1 MESNPFILYFQLPS
15 ALGQFGAAAECS
27 RLPPLPPG
35 SFYLGFHPYP
45 PSEQVLAAE
54 QVCKLTALSMWDLAE
69 LPPHGPAKVFVRE
82 DELDQTYESESG
94 AVLYHPLTSPA
105 ACRKAEAVGLTLF
118 NITADVR
125 DRLFADAAWN
135 NSGDAQVGH
144 VVFLLVMA
152 RNTLTNSIDAFG
164 GMVYCHPFQR
174 RYTFRDAWK
183 RLMTSV
189 GTGDPLGPDPPAVA
203 AAVVVPLHPEWTC
216 PAYPRDTYVTWGG
229 QPRQAFGPVHEMI
242 GYPLLNVGIIR
253 ETALWFSCML
263 LPRSF
268 NNGQVGLVA
277 RLPDGAMTGARVAA
291 RPFYL
296 GKPTNATPE
305 VKRVKDPRNAKD
317 SPPEEEFIAYTPTLC
332 LPLMTEGENP
342 QPIALSFEQQM
353 MAGVDQPRQLT
364 FMPIQTM
371 GFATMTEIVARAEA
385 RLEKVVLS
393 IKSRAAARVQK
404 LAQRSSEVI
413 FTTLKE
419 TVKELEKA
427 TDMAYGSVESAEKR
441 SAELFTRAGEA
452 STATPHEPPAP
463 ADDAP
468 AEESQPAV
476 AESKAAKKQ
485 KKDKNKDKS
494 KPKQNPVVTAIFE
507 GMDAAKGS
515 GALAQGEAHALLG
528 KRDELAS
535 SLRQRFNDA
544 LTAFRSERSAEM
556 VSDEQ
561 ALRDGKAA
569 FRRSIRDSFED
580 SHLQGLSPTSMIIQG
595 SCLSLMTQVENRA
608 QDRVDAAQDQAER
621 MLDLV
626 QNMFLEALPSLVF
639 LKSSDVGTLDVTLK
653 IFLTLLQ
660 WVREL
665 GALSFPMGSGT
676 TPSTRSKTGE
686 LLLSSEVVSAAVG
699 RYMTPEAVATALVG
713 ALRERVPSEPSR
725 VGLVR
730 DELIEFLRPLTRK
743 LAAEAIEGAQK
754 THAVACMRDLSTEEW
769 VDIFKALVRK
779 GLSKEDN
786 LSAFLSNIMNSN
798 KDTWSRILSAAAAGA
813 PEAVSETALEVVKAA
828 LPAVLQSP
836 LGMTSLCSALNNT
849 DHSEQVSTALRTFV
863 GDFADDFLRNSLTRP
878 GGSEPIKELIEK
890 EVAASVNKYV
900 LGIAASTR
908 EQAERRVVTEAKA
921 WRDKFREDI
930 KEELKA
936 ELGVASD
943 GRVALP
949 TDAEDRL
956 RGLEKELSSEEAAWK
971 KDLKENIL
979 THVRELMRNRS
990 PGAIGAPGLSSVV
1003 SPFIPQRSSFA
1014 SGSPGLVPPAPGTK
1028 RSGHSPGDGTTP
1040 LRKKLRDEGVIELDA
1055 EGEDPEQEPSTPSS
1069 RKSTAER
1076 QRGSARR
1083 GTPRGDP
1090 PAPRRNPP
1098 RVSVTE
1104 RELGI
1109 KSEPALRDDAA
1120 VDNVGCDDLPPE
1132 GPRGEQEIEPEI
1144 EHRSE
1149 AKGDED
1155 DGEEDEVGEGD
1166 EGESPGDRVWT
1177 TRDNWQARLKS
1188 LNKAQLLELDSEKRI
1203 LKKSGEPPA
1212 GYEGEDCLNAAAISR
1227 LGDYEA
1233 NRKFRLDWASM
1244 DETDRANLVG
1254 AAGVAGP
1261 AAIGFGWLAMVHW
1274 AKSRDPMILP
1284 IEVVEKGVYSHG
1296 KYAAHLPSLKNL
1308 SSEDQTALDKT
1319 MAACSWLLGERRK
1332 SKLGMSND
1340 TGNISEKELT
1350 REFVTLVY
1358 DTPLTRLGFHGF
1370 SQISQVLCPFF
1381 APYVLRSFTIPGHSS
1396 TKYFCPFCR
1405 YAVSNGH
1412 TMNAHI
1418 RNHLSLAAVCGHCLQ
1433 ATMGTQET
1441 LFTNHW
1447 DKECP
1452 ARARPAE
1459 PTGKTSSAKKAST
1472 KSSKR

>member
-1 MESNPFILYFQLPS
+1 M
-15 ALGQFGAAAECS
+15 GQFGAAAECS
-27 RLPPLPPG
+27 RLPPLPRG

-45 PSEQVLAAE
+45 PGGQALTAD
-54 QVCKLTALSMWDLAE
+54 QVCDLTALSMWDLAE
-69 LPPHGPAKVFVRE
+69 LPSHGPAKVFVRE
-82 DELDQTYESESG
+82 DELDQTYESDSG
-94 AVLYHPLTSPA
+94 AELFHPLTSPA

-118 NITADVR
+118 NVTADVR
-125 DRLFADAAWN
+125 DKLSTDAGWN

-174 RYTFRDAWK
+174 RYPFRDAWE
-183 RLMTSV
+183 RLTVMV
-189 GTGDPLGPDPPAVA
+189 GTGEPLGPEPPAVA
-203 AAVVVPLHPEWTC
+203 AAVVVPRHPEWTC

-229 QPRQAFGPVHEMI
+229 QPRQAIGPVQELI

-263 LPRSF
+263 LPRNF

-277 RLPDGAMTGARVAA
+277 RLPDGAMTNARVAA

-296 GKPTNATPE
+296 GKPTNATPD
-305 VKRVKDPRNAKD
+305 VKRVKDPRLAKD
-317 SPPEEEFIAYTPTLC
+317 SPPEAEFIAYSPTLC
-332 LPLMTEGENP
+332 LPLMTEGKNP
-342 QPIALSFEQQM
+342 QPIVLSFEQQM

-371 GFATMTEIVARAEA
+371 GFTAMTDIVARAEA

-393 IKSRAAARVQK
+393 IKSRAAERVQK
-404 LAQRSSEVI
+404 LARKSSEVI
-413 FTTLKE
+413 FTALKE

-441 SAELFTRAGEA
+441 SAELFARAGET
-452 STATPHEPPAP
+452 STTTPNEPPAP

-468 AEESQPAV
+468 ADESQPAV
-476 AESKAAKKQ
+476 TESKAAKKQ
-485 KKDKNKDKS
+485 KKEKNKDKS

-515 GALAQGEAHALLG
+515 GALAQGEAHALLC

-535 SLRQRFNDA
+535 SLRKQFNDA

-556 VSDEQ
+556 ASDEQ
-561 ALRDGKAA
+561 ALQDGKAA
-569 FRRSIRDSFED
+569 FRRSIRDSFQD
-580 SHLQGLSPTSMIIQG
+580 SHLQGLTPTSTMIQG
-595 SCLSLMTQVENRA
+595 SCLSLVTQVENRA

-621 MLDLV
+621 MLDLI

-639 LKSSDVGTLDVTLK
+639 LKSSDVGTLDVMLK
-653 IFLTLLQ
+653 IFLVLLQ

-699 RYMTPEAVATALVG
+699 RYMTPEATATALVG
-713 ALRERVPSEPSR
+713 ALRDRLPSDPTR

-730 DELIEFLRPLTRK
+730 DELIEFLQPLTRE

-754 THAVACMRDLSTEEW
+754 THAVACMRSLSTEEW
-769 VDIFKALVRK
+769 VDIFKGLVRK
-779 GLSKEDN
+779 GLAKEDN
-786 LSAFLSNIMNSN
+786 LSAFLSKIMNSN

-813 PEAVSETALEVVKAA
+813 PEAVSETALEVIKAA

-836 LGMTSLCSALNNT
+836 LGMKSLCSALSNT
-849 DHSEQVSTALRTFV
+849 DHNEQVSTALRTFV
-863 GDFADDFLRNSLTRP
+863 GDFADDFLRNSLARP
-878 GGSEPIKELIEK
+878 GGSDPIKELIEK
-890 EVAASVNKYV
+890 DVAASVNKYV
-900 LGIAASTR
+900 LGIAESTQA
-908 EQAERRVVTEAKA
+908 QAERRVVTEAKA
-921 WRDKFREDI
+921 WRDKFREEI
-930 KEELKA
+930 KEELKT

-943 GRVALP
+943 GSVALS

-956 RGLEKELSSEEAAWK
+956 SGLEKELSSEEAAWK

-990 PGAIGAPGLSSVV
+990 PGAVGAPGLSSMV
-1003 SPFIPQRSSFA
+1003 SPFIPPRSSFA
-1014 SGSPGLVPPAPGTK
+1014 SGSPGLGSLASGTK
-1028 RSGHSPGDGTTP
+1028 RSGHSPGDGSTP
-1040 LRKKLRDEGVIELDA
+1040 LRKKSREEGVIELDA
-1055 EGEDPEQEPSTPSS
+1055 EDENPEQDPSTPSS
-1069 RKSTAER
+1069 RKSSAER
-1076 QRGSARR
+1076 QRGSAR
-1083 GTPRGDP
+1083 GATPRGNP
-1090 PAPRRNPP
+1090 PAPRRNPT

-1109 KSEPALRDDAA
+1109 KSEPPLGDDAA
-1120 VDNVGCDDLPPE
+1120 VDNVGCDDIPPE
-1132 GPRGEQEIEPEI
+1132 GPRGEQEAELEA

-1155 DGEEDEVGEGD
+1155 DEEEEEDREGNEGD
-1166 EGESPGDRVWT
+1166 GGDDADETREENPGDRVWT

-1203 LKKSGEPPA
+1203 LKKSGAPTA
-1212 GYEGEDCLNAAAISR
+1212 GYESEDCLNAAAISR

-1233 NRKFRLDWASM
+1233 NRRFRLDWASR
-1244 DETDRANLVG
+1244 DEAERANLIG
-1254 AAGVAGP
+1254 AAGVEGS
-1261 AAIGFGWLAMVHW
+1261 AAIGFGWLTMVHW

-1284 IEVVEKGVYSHG
+1284 IEVVEKGVYSNG
-1296 KYAAHLPSLKNL
+1296 KYSAHLPSPKHL
-1308 SSEDQTALDKT
+1308 SPEDQKALDKT

-1332 SKLGMSND
+1332 SRLGLSND

-1358 DTPLTRLGFHGF
+1358 DTPLTRQGFDGF
-1370 SQISQVLCPFF
+1370 SQISQVLSPFF
-1381 APYVLRSFTIPGHSS
+1381 APYVLRSFTIPGHKS

-1405 YAVSNGH
+1405 YAVGNGH
-1412 TMNAHI
+1412 SMNAHI
-1418 RNHLSLAAVCGHCLQ
+1418 RTHLSLAGVCGHCLQ

-1441 LFTNHW
+1441 LFTKHW
-1447 DKECP
+1447 EKECT
-1452 ARARPAE
+1452 ARARPTE
-1459 PTGKTSSAKKAST
+1459 PTGKTGSAKKAST
-1472 KSSKR
+1472 KSSRR